1 MTAIRTR
8 VCELLRIEQPIVLA
22 PMVAVPR
29 LAAAVSNAG
38 ALGMLTLTWSD
49 DVGSVVRETAALT
62 ARPFCGN
69 LVLTEDRHRR
79 LDQAL
84 DAGLRIV
91 SSFMGDPS
99 GYVQR
104 VHDAG
109 GIVMHTVGTAEEA
122 RRAVASGVDVV
133 VAQGWEALAGTY
145 GGPSR
150 PCRWCPRSWT
160 RWRRC
165 R

>member
-1 MTAIRTR
+1 MRTP
-8 VCELLRIEQPIVLA
+8 VCELLGIDQPIILA

-49 DVGSVVRETAALT
+49 DVGAVVRETAALT

-84 DAGLRIV
+84 DAGLRMSRFSWVIQAAT
-91 SSFMGDPS
+91 SSACTTPGGLSCTRSAPP
-99 GYVQR
+99 R
-104 VHDAG
+104 RHDA
-109 GIVMHTVGTAEEA
+109 
-122 RRAVASGVDVV
+122 R
-133 VAQGWEALAGTY
+133 
-145 GGPSR
+145 SR
-150 PCRWCPRSWT
+150 PAWT
-160 RWRRC
+160 
-165 R
+165 

>member
-1 MTAIRTR
+1 
-8 VCELLRIEQPIVLA
+8 
-22 PMVAVPR
+22 
-29 LAAAVSNAG
+29 
-38 ALGMLTLTWSD
+38 MLTLTWSED
-49 DVGSVVRETAALT
+49 IGAVVRETAALT

-91 SSFMGDPS
+91 SFFMGDPS

-109 GIVMHTVGTAEEA
+109 GIVMHKVGTAEEA
-122 RRAVASGVDVV
+122 RRAVGSGADAG
-133 VAQGWEALAGTY
+133 VAQGREAGSPVSGTLASLPPPPPGIGTVT
-145 GGPSR
+145 P
-150 PCRWCPRSWT
+150 
-160 RWRRC
+160 
-165 R
+165 

>member
-1 MTAIRTR
+1 MSTP
-8 VCELLRIEQPIVLA
+8 VCELLGIEQPIVLA

-49 DVGSVVRETAALT
+49 DIGALVHETAKLT
-62 ARPFCGN
+62 ERPFGGN

-84 DAGLRIV
+84 EAGLRIV
-91 SSFMGDPS
+91 SFMWGDPS
-99 GYVQR
+99 GYVKQ

-109 GIVMHTVGTAEEA
+109 GIAMLTVGTALTPCPA
-122 RRAVASGVDVV
+122 RRTSSASTWGT
-133 VAQGWEALAGTY
+133 AGPIRETSNSL
-145 GGPSR
+145 PHPR
-150 PCRWCPRSWT
+150 PRAAPGC
-160 RWRRC
+160 
-165 R
+165 